1 MHHSANLQICGMLLG
16 VSWTNLHRFPEVD
29 TWGVNVKQL
38 PKRWCA
44 KFLSSDV
51 TVPPQKLYRT
61 ALRLTNVF
69 VIVLNNGFNSLVNKE
84 KATSY
89 SCLLYANVGVVLYR
103 IVFLSHTVTYHRN
116 LHYCYSF
123 WSRFLV
129 SLSITRSDL
138 KKDL

>member
-1 MHHSANLQICGMLLG
+1 MLLG
-16 VSWTNLHRFPEVD
+16 VSWTNLNRFPEVD

-38 PKRWCA
+38 PKRWCV

-69 VIVLNNGFNSLVNKE
+69 VIVLNNDFNSLVNKE

-89 SCLLYANVGVVLYR
+89 SCICMQMLVWYFIGLFFSVTQLL
-103 IVFLSHTVTYHRN
+103 ITEISITVTH
-116 LHYCYSF
+116 SGAD
-123 WSRFLV
+123 S
-129 SLSITRSDL
+129 
-138 KKDL
+138 